1 MSSAALLPYPQF
13 TAKPSKRDGGG
24 QGRGRGRG
32 NGRSRNKRGG
42 GGLKRGKEV
51 GVDDVLSSSVDVSG

>member
-42 GGLKRGKEV
+42 LKEAGAKV
-51 GVDDVLSSSVDVSG
+51 VDDVLSSSVDVSG

>member
-1 MSSAALLPYPQF
+1 MSSAALLLYPQF

-32 NGRSRNKRGG
+32 NGRSRNKH